1 MMIIVGSI
9 FVLIAGVVMLCFP
22 TTVYDITEGWK
33 SYASSEPSDLYLIH
47 TRIGGISCSIV
58 GIAGIIAGMIL

>member
-22 TTVYDITEGWK
+22 NTVYDITEGWK

-47 TRIGGISCSIV
+47 TRIGGI
-58 GIAGIIAGMIL
+58 A

>member
-9 FVLIAGVVMLCFP
+9 FVLIAGVLMLCFP
-22 TTVYDITEGWK
+22 NTVYDMTESWK

-47 TRIGGISCSIV
+47 TRIGGIACSIV